1 MSTKRSREL
10 KPIPSQFSTRKKSC
24 LKCAEAKARCN
35 LQRPV
40 CSRCQGRGIQC
51 YWFTPAPETSPLGA
65 SSNAPDAFAPLGAS
79 STAPDAFAPL
89 GASSTAPD
97 VFAHTSTSASPTT
110 TAVELSNSSS
120 PILESIRIGS
130 RWMDVLLPPPGR
142 MPKKFSPHA
151 VQYMSRV
158 LKSYPRALVRDDNAL
173 PPIVHPFQSVAPQQL
188 LVNCR
193 TLLRMW
199 ENRAPG
205 SEALVRETLKR
216 EMNKVFEEHHNYDH
230 ITLLSAC
237 QAYLLYSLY
246 LFFCTDP
253 ATSALVDTSNMI
265 NLQELASAMSL
276 RLYPPG
282 SESAP
287 TPPQDWDAWIV
298 AEAKRRTLYTMYTF
312 DHVYNYLHDTTSY
325 IGTELGHLPLPA
337 AKGLWAANT
346 AGAWRAEYAHFIAK
360 WPTSPLLED
369 LWPHPEEGVVKERRI
384 RADRW
389 VESADEFGMFMF
401 AIANVTFD
409 L

>member
-1 MSTKRSREL
+1 MSTTTPKRSREL
-10 KPIPSQFSTRKKSC
+10 KQTSSQFSTRKKSC

-51 YWFTPAPETSPLGA
+51 HWFTPAPETGLPSA
-65 SSNAPDAFAPLGAS
+65 SAA
-79 STAPDAFAPL
+79 
-89 GASSTAPD
+89 APD
-97 VFAHTSTSASPTT
+97 VFTPLDRPDASTSASPTM
-110 TAVELSNSSS
+110 TAVEELSNSIVTPGSTGISS
-120 PILESIRIGS
+120 APPILESIRIGS
-130 RWMDVLLPPPGR
+130 RWMDALLPPPGR
-142 MPKKFSPHA
+142 IAKKFSPHA

-158 LKSYPRALVRDDNAL
+158 LKSYPKALVRDDDTL
-173 PPIVHPFQSVAPQQL
+173 PPILHPFQSPAPQQL

-205 SEALVRETLKR
+205 SEVLVRETIQR
-216 EMNKVFEEHHNYDH
+216 EMSRVFQEHHSYDH

-237 QAYLLYSLY
+237 QAYLLYSIY
-246 LFFCTDP
+246 LFFCTDSD
-253 ATSALVDTSNMI
+253 TSALVDTATMI
-265 NLQELASAMSL
+265 NLQELASSMSL
-276 RLYPPG
+276 RLYPCDA
-282 SESAP
+282 ESAAE
-287 TPPQDWDAWIV
+287 PPDWDAWIV

-312 DHVYNYLHDTTSY
+312 DHVHNYLHDTTSY

-337 AKGLWAANT
+337 AKGLWAATT
-346 AGAWRAEYAHFIAK
+346 ASAWRAEYARFSAE

-369 LWPHPEEGVVKERRI
+369 LWPDPEERVVRRE